1 MQTTLLK
8 KGKKLIAGIAPNQ
21 EQERADPKIPGD
33 TPKTKTNKIGAMHK
47 SKPTS
52 NKNLEL
58 FIENLG
64 KDLINPKNIK
74 KFRRIIAREEQ
85 IALKE
90 IRNWDEQTIR
100 IQDKVSRFVILDNS
114 EYEEKVQHQ
123 I

>member
-1 MQTTLLK
+1 MQTALFK
-8 KGKKLIAGIAPNQ
+8 KGKKLIAEIAPNQ
-21 EQERADPKIPGD
+21 EQERANPKIPED
-33 TPKTKTNKIGAMHK
+33 PPKPKKNKIVAMHK

-64 KDLINPKNIK
+64 KDLKNVK
-74 KFRRIIAREEQ
+74 NFRRIIAREEQ

-90 IRNWDEQTIR
+90 IRNWNEQSIR
-100 IQDKVSRFVILDNS
+100 IQDKGSRFVMLDNS
-114 EYEEKVQHQ
+114 DYEEKVQHQ

>member
-1 MQTTLLK
+1 MQTALFK
-8 KGKKLIAGIAPNQ
+8 KGKKLIAEIAPNQ
-21 EQERADPKIPGD
+21 EQERANPKIPGD
-33 TPKTKTNKIGAMHK
+33 PPKPKKNKIGAMHK